1 MRYGLASVFAET
13 AGIRLRRGRDAK
25 SAGPCGPALFRIPA
39 DGYRNSRAGMC
50 TTLPSRMTTN
60 VPSSFFVSPVP
71 GLPFLS
77 GTGVV
82 HALHLC
88 GNFLFYRFQVPCRS
102 SIFPSPVGFFGRKG
116 WLPRRFRRFEVHFRE
131 NSSFQRKCNFP
142 EKASER
148 ACLSAPRSAVKPER
162 FRKGMPNRGKKKK
175 RIT

>member
-1 MRYGLASVFAET
+1 IFHKKHPKSVQLLGCSTF
-13 AGIRLRRGRDAK
+13 
-25 SAGPCGPALFRIPA
+25 
-39 DGYRNSRAGMC
+39 
-50 TTLPSRMTTN
+50 
-60 VPSSFFVSPVP
+60 PSSFFVSPVP

>member
-1 MRYGLASVFAET
+1 MRYGFRFATSRTRSEEP
-13 AGIRLRRGRDAK
+13 D
-25 SAGPCGPALFRIPA
+25 SPENFRMNGERTDFRP
-39 DGYRNSRAGMC
+39 
-50 TTLPSRMTTN
+50 L
-60 VPSSFFVSPVP
+60 FFVSPVP

-131 NSSFQRKCNFP
+131 NSSFLRKCNFP

-148 ACLSAPRSAVKPER
+148 ACPSAPRSTVKPER
-162 FRKGMPNRGKKKK
+162 LRKGMPNRGTNKTK
-175 RIT
+175 IDE